1 MSSYYTDYYYD
12 NGSADSTGKCKLDER
27 QRKQKQHELKIY
39 MDKYFKEKLGKSVD
53 YTKIIISSD
62 MLIIR
67 GERFLTEPEKFIV
80 TTPAGNEVVNQA
92 RMHVA
97 RQHSIDNMPYFENYL
112 GAKAIHETYMV
123 DAKSDFWMHVIVFD
137 KVLTD

>member
-1 MSSYYTDYYYD
+1 MSSIFRVYS
-12 NGSADSTGKCKLDER
+12 NEHSIESTHGCRLDER

-39 MDKYFKEKLGKSVD
+39 MEKYFKEKLGKGTD
-53 YTKIIISSD
+53 NTKIIISND

-67 GERFLTEPEKFIV
+67 GEGFLTEPEKFIV
-80 TTPAGNEVVNQA
+80 ATAEGNKVVNQS

-97 RQHSIDNMPYFENYL
+97 RQHSIDNMPYIEKFL

-123 DAKSDFWMHVIVFD
+123 EAENDFWMHAIVFD
-137 KVLTD
+137 RVLTD

>member
-1 MSSYYTDYYYD
+1 MSSIYNFNSHEHFIDRRQ
-12 NGSADSTGKCKLDER
+12 GCRLDER
-27 QRKQKQHELKIY
+27 QRRQMQHELKIY
-39 MDKYFKEKLGKSVD
+39 MDKYFKEKLGKGVE
-53 YTKIIISSD
+53 YTKIIISND

-80 TTPAGNEVVNQA
+80 LTTAGDKVINQA

-97 RQHSIDNMPYFENYL
+97 RQHSIDNIPYFEKFL

-123 DAKSDFWMHVIVFD
+123 EAGSDFWMHAVVFD
-137 KVLTD
+137 RVLAD